1 MLAYSISTLLLVRV
15 DMGVTCEF
23 SAMFSPLSLG
33 KFDDFRPISA
43 VAASFFVFLTSPWL
57 SFLGSSSL
65 KGPFHLL

>member
-15 DMGVTCEF
+15 DTGVTCEF

-43 VAASFFVFLTSPWL
+43 VAASFLFF
-57 SFLGSSSL
+57 
-65 KGPFHLL
+65 